1 MRTPKEYQAAAKNEN
16 LPLELIG
23 DVIYS
28 FNKRAKNMRDK
39 EREYRNR
46 GYRVSSGDKYDSEG
60 SYCEKKETYYEK
72 KEQMLSFFTP
82 SCIHVTKRKMT
93 RTIDEKEI
101 MDYEALE
108 GYQELNSFA
117 KWDAE
122 YMDYVRRVRIT
133 FTETDYYEYYEIG
146 PHTFHRPIDYIPA
159 NNALPIV
166 NLNELTTFGEDIGN
180 LLSVQF
186 CDKILQGL
194 ISGQYRIIN
203 TKA

>member
-60 SYCEKKETYYEK
+60 SYCEKKEAFYEK

-82 SCIHVTKRKMT
+82 SCIHVAKRKMT
-93 RTIDEKEI
+93 RTVDEDIIE
-101 MDYEALE
+101 DYETLE
-108 GYQELNSFA
+108 GYQILESFE
-117 KWDAE
+117 KWDA
-122 YMDYVRRVRIT
+122 YCKNIVNIYRIT

-146 PHTFHRPIDYIPA
+146 SHTFHRPIDYIPA

-166 NLNELTTFGEDIGN
+166 SLDELTTFGEDIGN